1 MIYCGDSGSSDD
13 MEFSSDC
20 FGNGEA
26 ADFRIGDTGFGIL
39 LMFPRSSASLY

>member
-13 MEFSSDC
+13 MEFSSDW

-26 ADFRIGDTGFGIL
+26 ADFRICDTGSGIF
-39 LMFPRSSASLY
+39 LMFPQSSASLY